1 MPPAAPTLTVNRP
14 QSNVDDKTVE
24 ERKAHAADLVAQIKA
39 RLAAKS
45 AVGPAA
51 DASPH
56 VGAAPNTASSA
67 AATPATHSSHEPESR
82 PAPAQAV
89 QTSKGVY
96 SAPFQ
101 PMVQSIPPP
110 PPPGPEAEAA
120 APTGFGGRATADKFA
135 EKMLQKYGWE
145 KGKGLGANN
154 DGITTAIFAKAEKRK
169 KLADADGGGFA
180 TPKNMGKIVGGKKR
194 KMAQGGGGDAEDQ
207 DAAKLSAVIKLEGML
222 DGLDLDQE
230 ISENNLLQEIGD
242 EMASSGQVER
252 LFIWRE
258 EQGGKNQVFVKYTSP
273 LSALRA
279 LKSCDGMEFAD
290 NKVVARFWDAEK
302 FERGEYE

>member
-1 MPPAAPTLTVNRP
+1 
-14 QSNVDDKTVE
+14 VE

-45 AVGPAA
+45 ANSSI
-51 DASPH
+51 ASATVNVTPH
-56 VGAAPNTASSA
+56 PSA
-67 AATPATHSSHEPESR
+67 AAL
-82 PAPAQAV
+82 AQAPV
-89 QTSKGVY
+89 PPAWQYSQPPQIPPARAPQAQILPMPPQVSQGVY

-101 PMVQSIPPP
+101 PMVSNVPPP
-110 PPPGPEAEAA
+110 PPPSEPEAV
-120 APTGFGGRATADKFA
+120 PSGFGGRATADKFA

-145 KGKGLGANN
+145 KGKGLGAHN
-154 DGITTAIFAKAEKRK
+154 DGITTAIVAKAEKRK

-194 KMAQGGGGDAEDQ
+194 KMASEDGHGDEQ
-207 DAAKLSAVIKLEGML
+207 EQPAKLSEVIKLEGML
-222 DGLDLDQE
+222 DGLDIDQE
-230 ISENNLLQEIGD
+230 ISENNILQEIGD

-258 EQGGKNQVFVKYTSP
+258 EQGGRNEVFVKYTSP

-290 NKVVARFWDAEK
+290 NKVAAKFWDVEK
-302 FERGEYE
+302 FERGEYA